1 MDKFSRRTL
10 LHLHSQSFLS
20 SYELSRVFNPF
31 ASEAVSARC
40 SAISLEYFS
49 PSDSVV
55 HTFSNLGS
63 VVVIFARRGG
73 TLQRDG
79 SRERE
84 SALVKNFSRYSFE
97 MHSVKVRCER
107 VKRENSGK
115 KKADFPVVSLSLSL
129 SLARR
134 DDELDYCARH
144 LRVSSLSFGC
154 ARFRSMEIFLHKTT
168 KSRKFSQQRDTF
180 ATHSISLLLSRIVII
195 FHPFFHLRAFKRR
208 VSKARCR
215 RLHNERYRSRF
226 TR

>member
-63 VVVIFARRGG
+63 VVVIFARRSG

-129 SLARR
+129 SGTSRRRARLLHAPSPR
-134 DDELDYCARH
+134 VVII
-144 LRVSSLSFGC
+144 LRV
-154 ARFRSMEIFLHKTT
+154 
-168 KSRKFSQQRDTF
+168 
-180 ATHSISLLLSRIVII
+180 
-195 FHPFFHLRAFKRR
+195 RAFPLDGNF
-208 VSKARCR
+208 SP
-215 RLHNERYRSRF
+215 
-226 TR
+226 

>member
-1 MDKFSRRTL
+1 MHSLKTFHGIHSKCTPSKCDARGSNARTL
-10 LHLHSQSFLS
+10 AKRRRIFLSFL
-20 SYELSRVFNPF
+20 F
-31 ASEAVSARC
+31 
-40 SAISLEYFS
+40 
-49 PSDSVV
+49 
-55 HTFSNLGS
+55 
-63 VVVIFARRGG
+63 
-73 TLQRDG
+73 
-79 SRERE
+79 
-84 SALVKNFSRYSFE
+84 
-97 MHSVKVRCER
+97 
-107 VKRENSGK
+107 
-115 KKADFPVVSLSLSL
+115 LSL

-154 ARFRSMEIFLHKTT
+154 ARFRSMEIFLPKTT

-215 RLHNERYRSRF
+215 RLHNERYRSRL

>member
-1 MDKFSRRTL
+1 MIKKIPSPSSDIGWINFREEHYFGS
-10 LHLHSQSFLS
+10 HLHSQSFLS

-84 SALVKNFSRYSFE
+84 RVHSLKTFHGIHSKCTPSKCDARGSNARTLAKRRRIFLSFL
-97 MHSVKVRCER
+97 
-107 VKRENSGK
+107 
-115 KKADFPVVSLSLSL
+115 FLSLSL
-129 SLARR
+129 WHV
-134 DDELDYCARH
+134 E
-144 LRVSSLSFGC
+144 
-154 ARFRSMEIFLHKTT
+154 TT
-168 KSRKFSQQRDTF
+168 S
-180 ATHSISLLLSRIVII
+180 
-195 FHPFFHLRAFKRR
+195 
-208 VSKARCR
+208 
-215 RLHNERYRSRF
+215 
-226 TR
+226 